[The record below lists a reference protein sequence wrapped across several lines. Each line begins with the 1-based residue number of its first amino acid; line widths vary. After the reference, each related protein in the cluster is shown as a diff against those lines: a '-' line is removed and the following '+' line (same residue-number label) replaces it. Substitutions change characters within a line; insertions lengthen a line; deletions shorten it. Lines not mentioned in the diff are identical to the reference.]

1 MEYRTL
7 PHGGERISIIGMGS
21 AVIGEQPEEEIIA
34 TVRAAVAQGINYFD
48 LASGHAAVFPAYGK
62 ALRGIRDQ
70 VYLQLHFGADYT
82 SGKYGWTTDLEQIK
96 RSVAWQLEQ
105 LGTDYIDIGF
115 IHCLDEDSDL
125 ASYTAN
131 GVLDYVLALKEQGI
145 IRHIGLSSHTPAMV
159 HRVLD
164 MGILDVVMFSINP
177 IYDCGKGDYGIGENQ
192 ERYDLYR
199 RCQMEGVAITV
210 MKPFCG
216 GQLLDEKQSPFSV
229 ALTKEQCLQYALDK
243 PGVVCVLPG
252 YGSREELQQVLHFL
266 SASAEE
272 RDYSPISAFAPAS
285 SIGKCVYCQHCH
297 PCPAGL
303 DVALI
308 NKYYDLALLGD
319 ELARG
324 HYLALEKRA
333 GDCTACGHC
342 DSRCPFH
349 VSQSQRM
356 QTILAY
362 FGA

>member
-62 ALRGIRDQ
+62 ALQGIRDQ

-82 SGKYGWTTDLEQIK
+82 SGKYGWTTDLEQIR

-131 GVLDYVLALKEQGI
+131 GVLDYILALKEQGI

-177 IYDCGKGDYGIGENQ
+177 IYDCGKGDYGIGESQ
-192 ERYDLYR
+192 ER
-199 RCQMEGVAITV
+199 
-210 MKPFCG
+210 
-216 GQLLDEKQSPFSV
+216 
-229 ALTKEQCLQYALDK
+229 
-243 PGVVCVLPG
+243 
-252 YGSREELQQVLHFL
+252 
-266 SASAEE
+266 
-272 RDYSPISAFAPAS
+272 
-285 SIGKCVYCQHCH
+285 
-297 PCPAGL
+297 
-303 DVALI
+303 
-308 NKYYDLALLGD
+308 YDLALLGD